1 MIFNP
6 RDSKIHLN
14 RYGIIVFTKKFTKYL
29 SDLYCWGND
38 DSSIKGKLKSDF
50 EVNFATKNQI
60 HQINDSDFIS
70 MSMNGNEDSVSSTKQ
85 MHINRDLELLKQNN
99 LEPNKELRQIRQK
112 NSNRLISA
120 MLNINAIKTSLI
132 CLLNWSKKMWA
143 FY

>member
-1 MIFNP
+1 M
-6 RDSKIHLN
+6 
-14 RYGIIVFTKKFTKYL
+14 

-70 MSMNGNEDSVSSTKQ
+70 MSMNENEDSVSSTKQ

-143 FY
+143 FH